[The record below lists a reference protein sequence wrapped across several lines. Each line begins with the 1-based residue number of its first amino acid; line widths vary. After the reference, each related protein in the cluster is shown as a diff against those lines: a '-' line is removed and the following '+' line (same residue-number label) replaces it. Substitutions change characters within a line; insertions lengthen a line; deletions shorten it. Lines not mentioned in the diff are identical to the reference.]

1 MDLRDL
7 VNALVRRDAL
17 AAREW
22 VQDALA
28 DELDWS
34 AIQEPA
40 GLDPTERAVAAG
52 VVELLA
58 DRSHQEP
65 PRWTAEVPAAPS
77 QLFLVRAAES
87 MPRLRR
93 SCLEDGPWSLRR
105 RGVLAPPDFLTSA

>member
-7 VNALVRRDAL
+7 VKALVRRDAL
-17 AAREW
+17 TAREW
-22 VQDALA
+22 LQDAVSERL
-28 DELDWS
+28 EWS
-34 AIQEPA
+34 TVQEPA
-40 GLDPTERAVAAG
+40 GLDATERAVAAG
-52 VVELLA
+52 VVELLSE
-58 DRSHQEP
+58 RSHQEP
-65 PRWTAEVPAAPS
+65 PRWTADVPAAPS